1 MKEKS
6 DSEIYPG
13 RGASRW
19 WVGDLNSGSWTA
31 PYQAIPWV
39 KLFGWEMSPAKAVVL
54 GVKRA
59 KEERI
64 HLETVSRGA
73 EVRVRGSLHQ
83 LVWLNV
89 SLGAQAQD
97 KSWERSLFTLG
108 LLSHRSCLL
117 FEKPSRE
124 LQSSVERCRLQV
136 TIRENFLE
144 TWQWNLE
151 MPFSSPNKWLSMA
164 TTL

>member
-1 MKEKS
+1 
-6 DSEIYPG
+6 
-13 RGASRW
+13 
-19 WVGDLNSGSWTA
+19 
-31 PYQAIPWV
+31 
-39 KLFGWEMSPAKAVVL
+39 MSPAKAVVL

-117 FEKPSRE
+117 FEKPNPSTVVSRE
-124 LQSSVERCRLQV
+124 VQIAGHYKGE
-136 TIRENFLE
+136 
-144 TWQWNLE
+144 
-151 MPFSSPNKWLSMA
+151 FSRDMTVKFGDA
-164 TTL
+164 I